1 MMAEI
6 GYRDKR
12 EPLSPESQVD
22 IWSPAKINP
31 VLQILRKRPDGFH
44 DLFLHLVPISLYDRL
59 SFTPQTS
66 GGVRFQSTG
75 RPVMVEPEYN
85 LAVRAVRA
93 FEQAT
98 QQTVHLKLHLEK
110 HIPDGAGLGG
120 GSSDA
125 AAVLRVLNH
134 LHGNRLSASMLHML
148 AVGLGADVP
157 FFLDPQPCE
166 ATGRGEALCPLPD
179 YPCLPLVVLKPPF
192 SSSTAEAYDNC
203 QPLEES
209 PPHPPDSP
217 QALEAMLCNR
227 FELTL
232 RNRFPELEVLKSKL
246 RSVGAIGASVS
257 GSGSAVF
264 GIFEDVDTR
273 DDAATQLH
281 QTVDAEVFSCRM
293 LTGPDAQHLF
303 DSGPSGE

>member
-110 HIPDGAGLGG
+110 HIPDWAW
-120 GSSDA
+120 
-125 AAVLRVLNH
+125 
-134 LHGNRLSASMLHML
+134 
-148 AVGLGADVP
+148 
-157 FFLDPQPCE
+157 
-166 ATGRGEALCPLPD
+166 RGE
-179 YPCLPLVVLKPPF
+179 
-192 SSSTAEAYDNC
+192 
-203 QPLEES
+203 Q
-209 PPHPPDSP
+209 
-217 QALEAMLCNR
+217 
-227 FELTL
+227 
-232 RNRFPELEVLKSKL
+232 
-246 RSVGAIGASVS
+246 
-257 GSGSAVF
+257 
-264 GIFEDVDTR
+264 
-273 DDAATQLH
+273 
-281 QTVDAEVFSCRM
+281 
-293 LTGPDAQHLF
+293 
-303 DSGPSGE
+303 